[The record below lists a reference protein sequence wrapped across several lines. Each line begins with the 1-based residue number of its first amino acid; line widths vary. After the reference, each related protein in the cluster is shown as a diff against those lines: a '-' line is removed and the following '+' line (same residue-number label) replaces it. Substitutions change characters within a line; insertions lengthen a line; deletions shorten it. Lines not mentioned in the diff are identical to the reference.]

1 MAYAKEPGC
10 PSMTM
15 RRGYTQSRQF
25 RLRGTNR
32 VSHDLRGSTIM
43 AMSPRT
49 RTSFM
54 IIRLIMDP
62 WAIPRETL
70 ASPHPTHLHHHHSS
84 LRQQL
89 PPVPH
94 PTPRTRCSHLLSAL
108 MHSGTRPSST
118 KSSSHR
124 IWRHFMLICG
134 LCWPIRP
141 LYFSSSSPCRSRLH
155 SFLLSTGRHHRSDHQ
170 GSSLHPLLFVYCQ
183 WGHWIFC
190 LGGCG
195 W

>member
-1 MAYAKEPGC
+1 
-10 PSMTM
+10 M
-15 RRGYTQSRQF
+15 RRGYTP
-25 RLRGTNR
+25 LRPYLSKGTNR
-32 VSHDLRGSTIM
+32 VSRDPRGPTIL

-54 IIRLIMDP
+54 IIRLVMDP
-62 WAIPRETL
+62 WAIPKETL
-70 ASPHPTHLHHHHSS
+70 ASPRPTHLHHHHSS
-84 LRQQL
+84 LRQLL
-89 PPVPH
+89 PPIPL

-108 MHSGTRPSST
+108 MHSRMRPRST
-118 KSSSHR
+118 ESSSHR
-124 IWRHFMLICG
+124 IWRLCVLICR

-141 LYFSSSSPCRSRLH
+141 LYFSSSRPCRTRLR
-155 SFLLSTGRHHRSDHQ
+155 SFSLSTGHHHHSDHQ